1 MSKRTLAVLST
12 GLLFLCLSAALLTLS
27 DSSGGLAEASVEAL
41 PRSGV
46 SNPVTAVLLNY
57 RGYDTLLE
65 VGVLLLAVIG
75 VWSLREC
82 DVQPVDAPDRIMLLP
97 LLRLVLPV
105 LIRAGAYFLWRGS
118 ARPGGAFQG
127 GAMVG
132 GALVLAIS
140 AGRLPRALENQEML
154 RAGLAMGLAVFVA
167 VAAGTAVANGEILR
181 YPLSSA
187 GLWILAIEAAALIS
201 IGMTLGALFS
211 GGRPPGG
218 TSERLDRESD
228 HD

>member
-1 MSKRTLAVLST
+1 MNKRALFAVPA
-12 GLLFLCLSAALLTLS
+12 GLLFLCVSASLLTMS
-27 DSSGGLAEASVEAL
+27 DSSGGLAVASVEAL
-41 PRSGV
+41 SRSGV

-82 DVQPVDAPDRIMLLP
+82 DVKPVDAPERILLLP

-105 LIRAGAYFLWRGS
+105 LILAGAYFLWIGS

-127 GAMVG
+127 GAMIG
-132 GALVLAIS
+132 GAMVLAIS
-140 AGRLPRALENQEML
+140 AGRLPRALEHQEML

-167 VAAGTAVANGEILR
+167 VAAGTQVANGEILR

-187 GLWILAIEAAALIS
+187 GLWILLIESAALIS

-211 GGRPPGG
+211 GGRPPTGG
-218 TSERLDRESD
+218 LEIPDREGND
-228 HD
+228 D

>member
-1 MSKRTLAVLST
+1 LA
-12 GLLFLCLSAALLTLS
+12 AALLTLS
-27 DSSGGLAEASVEAL
+27 DSPGGLAQASVEAL

-82 DVQPVDAPDRIMLLP
+82 DVQPVDAPERVLLLP

-105 LIRAGAYFLWRGS
+105 LILVGAYFLWIGS

-132 GALVLAIS
+132 GALVMAIS
-140 AGRLPRALENQEML
+140 AGRLPRVLEHQEML
-154 RAGLAMGLAVFVA
+154 RAGLAMGLAVFIA
-167 VAAGTAVANGEILR
+167 VAAGTAVANGEILH

-187 GLWILAIEAAALIS
+187 GLWILLIESAALIS

-211 GGRPPGG
+211 GGRPPTGS
-218 TSERLDRESD
+218 SEILDRESNGD
-228 HD
+228 

>member
-1 MSKRTLAVLST
+1 MSKRTLLALPA
-12 GLLFLCLSAALLTLS
+12 GLLFLCLAAALLTLP
-27 DSSGGLAEASVEAL
+27 DSPDGLAEVSVEAL
-41 PRSGV
+41 SRSGV

-82 DVQPVDAPDRIMLLP
+82 DVQPVDAPERVLLLP

-105 LIRAGAYFLWRGS
+105 LILAGAYFLWIGS

-132 GALVLAIS
+132 GALVMAIS
-140 AGRLPRALENQEML
+140 AGRLPRVLEHQEML
-154 RAGLAMGLAVFVA
+154 RAGLAMGLAVFIA
-167 VAAGTAVANGEILR
+167 VAAGSAIANGEILR

-187 GLWILAIEAAALIS
+187 GLWILVIEAAALIS

-211 GGRPPGG
+211 GGRPPAG
-218 TSERLDRESD
+218 TSELLDRETD